1 MCITAEFIYWLEFVV
16 ETSCLIL
23 IIDRALPADYSHL
36 PSYAKTPDL
45 YIEHLTSLH
54 AQLSKVHV
62 ILLVVIGFVVN
73 KYQSCTIPCGLP
85 DLLTIV
91 SDLFIYEGVSL
102 QKLTSMVVY
111 SCTALDHWSA
121 VKPRAMTRAF
131 NCVML
136 SSIPSSSSPS
146 ASSGRHWPA
155 SASCLTKL

>member
-73 KYQSCTIPCGLP
+73 KYQSCTIPGGLP
-85 DLLTIV
+85 DIHGGVLLHSV
-91 SDLFIYEGVSL
+91 GPLVGGKAPGDDSSL
-102 QKLTSMVVY
+102 
-111 SCTALDHWSA
+111 
-121 VKPRAMTRAF
+121 
-131 NCVML
+131 
-136 SSIPSSSSPS
+136 
-146 ASSGRHWPA
+146 
-155 SASCLTKL
+155 